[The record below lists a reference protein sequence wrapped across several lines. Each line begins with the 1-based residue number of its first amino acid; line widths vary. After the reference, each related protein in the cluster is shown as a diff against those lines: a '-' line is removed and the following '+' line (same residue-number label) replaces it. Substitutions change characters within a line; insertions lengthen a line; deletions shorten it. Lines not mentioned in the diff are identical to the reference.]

1 MIQVLD
7 CSCLLRGSRYIG
19 TTQNI
24 ANIVA
29 NILGTQLYNAHEI
42 SKRLNL
48 KMTELKDILRHVQ
61 IELVDDKYLT
71 NKGIE
76 YLTSREL
83 NKVKKYFELSIAN
96 YSSLSDKERRIF
108 DAFLKRYRRLGK
120 KTLKWDDLKVEIIRR
135 DCRNEI
141 LGNSPITFYEG
152 TYISYEELTDPNPI
166 KEGSLFQQIRCT
178 LMYNMKNLRKWI
190 IFNLI
195 QDSTIIFVLTHHFHI
210 FTSDDNNISI
220 HPIEGHIMFNPSLNA
235 EKCILA
241 S

>member
-48 KMTELKDILRHVQ
+48 KITELKDILRHVQ

-71 NKGIE
+71 NEGIE

-120 KTLKWDDLKVEIIRR
+120 KILKWDDLKVEIIRR

-166 KEGSLFQQIRCT
+166 KEKSLFQQIRST

-190 IFNLI
+190 GFNLT
-195 QDSTIIFVLTHHFHI
+195 QDCTIIFVLTHHFHI

-220 HPIEGHIMFNPSLNA
+220 HPIEGHTMFNPSLNA